1 MTQYTTPCMSYTK
14 MEKEKIIKLSPL
26 IVLLVATIHLLIT
39 ILVTDITL
47 VKWHIVGLVFLGIA
61 TTTQIFN
68 EKYGY
73 WMTAMLLVFGT
84 FSFAALTPWIFTFGI
99 GPIQFDLLF
108 LPTTILFIIV
118 HRNEIPDWIQELRTG
133 N

>member
-1 MTQYTTPCMSYTK
+1 MN
-14 MEKEKIIKLSPL
+14 KEKLIKLSPL
-26 IVLLVATIHLLIT
+26 IVLLIASAHLLIT
-39 ILVTDITL
+39 VFTTDITL
-47 VKWHIVGLVFLGIA
+47 IKWHIIGLIFLGIA

-73 WMTAMLLVFGT
+73 WMTAMLLMFGT

-99 GPIQFDLLF
+99 GPVQFDLLF
-108 LPTTILFIIV
+108 LPTMILYVIV
-118 HRNEIPDWIQELRTG
+118 HRNEIPDWIHELRTG

>member
-1 MTQYTTPCMSYTK
+1 MK
-14 MEKEKIIKLSPL
+14 KEKIMKLSPL
-26 IVLLVATIHLLIT
+26 VVLLVATVHLLIT
-39 ILVTDITL
+39 VLVTNITL

-61 TTTQIFN
+61 TTAQIFN

-73 WMTAMLLVFGT
+73 WVTALLLIFGT

-99 GPIQFDLLF
+99 GPVQFDLLF
-108 LPTTILFIIV
+108 VPTTILFVIV
-118 HRNEIPDWIQELRTG
+118 HRNEIPDWIHELKSD

>member
-1 MTQYTTPCMSYTK
+1 MK
-14 MEKEKIIKLSPL
+14 KEKIIKSTPL
-26 IVLLVATIHLLIT
+26 IVLLVATAYLLIT
-39 ILVTDITL
+39 VLTTDITL

-61 TTTQIFN
+61 TTAQMFN

-73 WMTAMLLVFGT
+73 WMTAMLLIFGT

-99 GPIQFDLLF
+99 GPVQFDLLF

-118 HRNEIPDWIQELRTG
+118 HRNEIPDWIHELRTD